1 MIELNNL
8 ICGYGAMRVLSNID
22 LSIKRGELTC
32 IIGKNGVGKTTLFK
46 SILGLL
52 PVIDGE
58 IKINGKQINSYSTR
72 ELAQQ
77 ISYVP
82 QAHNTPFP
90 LSVFDVVL
98 MGQFA
103 HQQGLFS
110 KISRQNKMV
119 AMESLTILGI
129 EKLRDKNFSKLS
141 GGQKQLVLIARAM
154 AQQPSFIVMDEPT
167 ANLDLGNQVKVLNT
181 AVMLKQRGYGVIMN
195 THSPEQAL
203 QYADTLI
210 MLQDGGVAKSG
221 SPDEV
226 IKSEVVS
233 QLYNTPIELVEAF
246 TSTGE
251 SRKVLLTI

>member
-1 MIELNNL
+1 MIQINNL
-8 ICGYGAMRVLSNID
+8 SCGYGKKRVLTNVNI
-22 LSIKRGELTC
+22 SIKSGEFTC
-32 IIGKNGVGKTTLFK
+32 IIGKNGIGKTTFFK
-46 SILGLL
+46 SLLGLL
-52 PVIDGE
+52 PIMEGE
-58 IKINGKQINSYSTR
+58 ININGKNINRYSAK
-72 ELAQQ
+72 ELAQH

-110 KISRQNKMV
+110 KTTRQNKII
-119 AMESLTILGI
+119 AMDCLMMLGI

-141 GGQKQLVLIARAM
+141 GGQKQMVLIARAM
-154 AQQPSFIVMDEPT
+154 AQQPSFIAMDEPT
-167 ANLDLGNQVKVLNT
+167 ANLDLGNQIKVLNT
-181 AVMLKQRGYGVIMN
+181 AVMLKEKGYGVIMN
-195 THSPEQAL
+195 THSPEHAL

-221 SPDEV
+221 LPTDI
-226 IKSEVVS
+226 IKSDVVS
-233 QLYNTPIELVEAF
+233 QLYNTPIELVETF